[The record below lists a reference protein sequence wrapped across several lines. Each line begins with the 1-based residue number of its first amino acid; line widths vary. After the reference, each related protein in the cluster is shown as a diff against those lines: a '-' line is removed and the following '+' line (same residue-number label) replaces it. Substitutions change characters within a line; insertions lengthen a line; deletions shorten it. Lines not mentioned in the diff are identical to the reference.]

1 MSVVAFPAKVIPVP
15 AVTVS
20 VSDVESAT
28 IVLLPVT
35 AIVLKESVAAT
46 LDIGMFFHTLS
57 VESYRSVSLFAT
69 DVILTLC
76 SSLSSYPLSTLT

>member
-35 AIVLKESVAAT
+35 AMVLKASDAAM
-46 LDIGMFFHTLS
+46 LEIGTFCHLLLADT
-57 VESYRSVSLFAT
+57 
-69 DVILTLC
+69 
-76 SSLSSYPLSTLT
+76 